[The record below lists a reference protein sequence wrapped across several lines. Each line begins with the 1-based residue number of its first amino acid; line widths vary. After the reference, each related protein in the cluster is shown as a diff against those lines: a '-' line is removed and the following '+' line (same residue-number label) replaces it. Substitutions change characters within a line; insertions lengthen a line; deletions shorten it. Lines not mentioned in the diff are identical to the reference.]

1 MECAGR
7 NMHNHCAAIYI
18 NVEQCDD
25 THLNEKTM
33 SIISRDAAAEARND
47 VSLISA
53 LGQKISYFDC
63 ATGRTDKTEREC
75 AKCEAPSQSLED
87 TGRSCSE
94 RYELVVGRS
103 KFPLPSIQ
111 HFYSSTQYSFW
122 HEARDGRLLLHSGE
136 RGSSERNQQF
146 LCRW

>member
-53 LGQKISYFDC
+53 SGQKISYFDC
-63 ATGRTDKTEREC
+63 ATARRTDKTEREC
-75 AKCEAPSQSLED
+75 AKSV
-87 TGRSCSE
+87 RS
-94 RYELVVGRS
+94 RS
-103 KFPLPSIQ
+103 AKQ
-111 HFYSSTQYSFW
+111 HFKVSKIRAGVAQRDTIERACSRKIKVPTSIYSTILFFNSILVL
-122 HEARDGRLLLHSGE
+122 A
-136 RGSSERNQQF
+136 
-146 LCRW
+146 